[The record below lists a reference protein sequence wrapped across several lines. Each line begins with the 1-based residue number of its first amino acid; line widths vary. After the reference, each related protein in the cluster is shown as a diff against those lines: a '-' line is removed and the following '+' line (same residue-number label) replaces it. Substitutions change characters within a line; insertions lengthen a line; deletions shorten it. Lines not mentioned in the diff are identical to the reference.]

1 MRTIVDLPSEEIRRL
16 DGIAKR
22 DKVSRAEVVRRAVK
36 QYADQVTPHPIE
48 AVFGIWKDRKD
59 IGDGLDYQNRLRDE
73 WEERLQALY
82 PGRKV

>member
-1 MRTIVDLPSEEIRRL
+1 MRTIIDLPSEEIRRL

-36 QYADQVTPHPIE
+36 SYADQAEPDPLE
-48 AVFGIWKDRKD
+48 ALFGIWKGRKD
-59 IGDGLDYQNRLRDE
+59 IGDGLAYQNRLRDE
-73 WEERLQALY
+73 WDERLQELY

>member
-1 MRTIVDLPSEEIRRL
+1 MRTIVDLPDAEIRRL

-36 QYADQVTPHPIE
+36 SYADQVTPHPIE

-59 IGDGLDYQNRLRDE
+59 IGDGVEYQRRLRAE
-73 WEERLQALY
+73 WD
-82 PGRKV
+82 RK